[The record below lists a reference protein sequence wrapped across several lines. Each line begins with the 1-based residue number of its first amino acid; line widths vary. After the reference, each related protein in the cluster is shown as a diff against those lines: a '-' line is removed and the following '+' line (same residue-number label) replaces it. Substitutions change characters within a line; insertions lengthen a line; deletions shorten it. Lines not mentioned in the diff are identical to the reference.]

1 MIDYSI
7 YLKSKKI
14 FMRKILMSLFFIA
27 VSTMAIAQKFKDET
41 GDLSVLSGAKEVN
54 IEYNYS
60 KLTLLK
66 DEIPEA
72 EYIKNRKADLE
83 AKRTGEGDIWV
94 RKWEAAKTTIW
105 QLKFEELLVKT
116 ATQDLGISFKEN
128 AAKAKYT
135 LIVDVVWIYPGYDVM
150 IKKQEAKV
158 TTVLKIVETA
168 NKNKV
173 LYSVRAE
180 NAPGDQW
187 GNNFS
192 NESRIGEGFAKTAKS
207 FGKLL
212 KKALK

>member
-1 MIDYSI
+1 
-7 YLKSKKI
+7 
-14 FMRKILMSLFFIA
+14 MRKVLMSLFLIA

-41 GDLSVLSGAKEVN
+41 GNLSVLAGAKEVN

-60 KLTLLK
+60 KLTVLK
-66 DEIPEA
+66 DELPEA
-72 EYIKNRKADLE
+72 EYVKNRRADLE
-83 AKRTGEGDIWV
+83 AKRTGEGDIWA

-128 AAKAKYT
+128 SNAKYT
-135 LIVDVVWIYPGYDVM
+135 LIVNVLWIFPGWDAAVM
-150 IKKQEAKV
+150 KQPAKV
-158 TTVLKIVETA
+158 TTELKIVETA
-168 NKNKV
+168 NKSKV

-212 KKALK
+212 KKAIK